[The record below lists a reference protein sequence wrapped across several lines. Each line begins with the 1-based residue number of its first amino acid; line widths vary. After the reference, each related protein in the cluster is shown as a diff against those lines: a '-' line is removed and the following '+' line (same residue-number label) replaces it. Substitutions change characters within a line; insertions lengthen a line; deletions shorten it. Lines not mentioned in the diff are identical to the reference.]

1 MEEDMPDKKQQMEAI
16 KLLNDWSKWLITVE
30 TGGIVGI
37 ISIIKFD
44 KFKTSSLPL
53 WLTVVAMLLITTGMS
68 FLFSIYFACMAL
80 FSLPD
85 ITQRL
90 SDSPENSIF
99 EMQDSEFK
107 VKLADYVR
115 KQYMGFRVGLSV
127 FAIAL
132 LVWLIGGLLVP
143 SIYNWIKT

>member
-37 ISIIKFD
+37 ISIINFD

-68 FLFSIYFACMAL
+68 FPFSIYFACMAL

>member
-37 ISIIKFD
+37 ISIINFD